1 MKLLMHTCC
10 APCSVYC
17 IDSLRKEEIEPTVY
31 WYNPNIHPYMEY
43 KARRDCLKEYTASI
57 GVNAIFEEDYGL
69 DEFCKNVIGDL
80 KNRCVNYCY
89 RVRIEQ
95 TAKYAKEN
103 GYDCFT
109 TTLLVSPYQKHEELK
124 KVCEEIAE
132 KYGLKFLYRDFRVG
146 FREGQ
151 AKAREI
157 GLYMQK
163 YCGCIFSEEIRY
175 YNRNQAKPDIPMD
188 LKTVKEEKPQVKK
201 IENKEAY
208 MDMLLEADPSK
219 ASIMKYLN
227 DSDVYGLQLND
238 EIISLAVIL
247 HIDNKT
253 LELKNLV
260 TKKEYR
266 NKGYAKRL
274 LKHLCGNYKQKYS
287 KMIVGTTENNI
298 PFYVKQ
304 GFDKYEKTLKNY
316 FIDNYDEEIKDGN
329 LISTDMIYYAKDLK
343 KKM

>member
-1 MKLLMHTCC
+1 MKLLLHTCC

-17 IDSLRKEEIEPTVY
+17 IDTLRKEDIEPTVY
-31 WYNPNIHPYMEY
+31 WFNPNIHPYMEY
-43 KARRDCLKEYTASI
+43 KARRDCLKEYTKDI
-57 GVNAIFEEDYGL
+57 HVEAIFEENYGL
-69 DEFCKNVIGDL
+69 DDFCRNVINNL
-80 KNRCVNYCY
+80 QTRCKEYCY
-89 RVRIEQ
+89 PVRLEQ

-103 GYDCFT
+103 GYTHFS
-109 TTLLVSPYQKHEELK
+109 TTLLVSPYQNHEALIEVANQMAK
-124 KVCEEIAE
+124 KYNIE
-132 KYGLKFLYRDFRVG
+132 FLYRDFRVG

-151 AKAREI
+151 AKAREL

-175 YNRNQAKPDIPMD
+175 YCHNQAKPDIPMD
-188 LKTVKEEKPQVKK
+188 LKTIKEEKPQVKK

-227 DSDVYGLQLND
+227 DSDVYGLKLND

-274 LKHLCGNYKQKYS
+274 LRHLCGNYKQKYD

>member
-43 KARRDCLKEYTASI
+43 KMRRDTLKEYTKSI
-57 GVNAIFEEDYGL
+57 DVKATFQEDYGL
-69 DEFCKNVIGDL
+69 DNFCKNVIGDL
-80 KNRCVNYCY
+80 GNRCMNYCY
-89 RVRIEQ
+89 PVRLEQ

-103 GYDCFT
+103 GYDTFT
-109 TTLLVSPYQKHEELK
+109 TTLLVSPYQNHEGIC
-124 KVCEEIAE
+124 KVAERIA
-132 KYGLKFLYRDFRVG
+132 KIYDLKFLYRDFRVG

-151 AKAREI
+151 AKAREL

-163 YCGCIFSEEIRY
+163 YCGCIFSEESRY
-175 YNRNQAKPDIPMD
+175 NCHNPTKPDIPTDTTAIREQM
-188 LKTVKEEKPQVKK
+188 PQVKR
-201 IENKEAY
+201 IENKEDY
-208 MDMLLEADPSK
+208 MDLLLEADPSK
-219 ASIMKYLN
+219 SIIIKYLH
-227 DSDVYGLQLND
+227 DSDVYGVKLND
-238 EIISLAVIL
+238 EIISLAIIL
-247 HIDNKT
+247 HIDKNT

-260 TKKEYR
+260 TKSEYK

-304 GFDKYEKTLKNY
+304 GFDKYEKTIKNY
-316 FIDNYDEEIKDGN
+316 FIDNYEEEIKDGE
-329 LISTDMIYYAKDLK
+329 LVCTDLIYYSKDLK
-343 KKM
+343 KK

>member
-1 MKLLMHTCC
+1 MKLLLHTCC

-17 IDSLRKEEIEPTVY
+17 IQKLRKDNIEPVVY

-43 KARRDCLKEYTASI
+43 KTRRDTLKEYTKSI
-57 GVNAIFEEDYGL
+57 GIKAIFEENYGL
-69 DEFCKNVIGDL
+69 RDFCKNVINDL
-80 KNRCVNYCY
+80 DNRCQYCY
-89 RVRIEQ
+89 RIRLERAVQ
-95 TAKYAKEN
+95 YAKEN
-103 GYDCFT
+103 GYDAFC
-109 TTLLVSPYQKHEELK
+109 TTLLISPYQNHEKLKQTGEEL
-124 KVCEEIAE
+124 E
-132 KYGLKFLYRDFRVG
+132 KEYGIHFYYQD
-146 FREGQ
+146 FREGFRQ
-151 AKAREI
+151 GQNEAREL

-175 YNRNQAKPDIPMD
+175 YNHNQAKLDIPTD
-188 LKTVKEEKPQVKK
+188 LKIDKEEKPQVKR
-201 IENKEAY
+201 IENKEDY
-208 MDMLLEADPSK
+208 IDMFLEADPSK

-227 DSDVYGLQLND
+227 NSDVYGLKLND

-274 LKHLCGNYKQKYS
+274 LKHLCGNYKQKYD

-304 GFDKYEKTLKNY
+304 GFDKYEKTIKNY
-316 FIDNYDEEIKDGN
+316 FIDNYNEEIRDGD
-329 LISTDMIYYAKDLK
+329 LICTDMIYYSKDLK
-343 KKM
+343 KR

>member
-1 MKLLMHTCC
+1 MKLLLHTCC

-17 IDSLRKEEIEPTVY
+17 IDSLRKENIEPTVY
-31 WYNPNIHPYMEY
+31 WFNPNIHPYMEY
-43 KARRDCLKEYTASI
+43 KARRDCLKEYTKSI
-57 GVNAIFEEDYGL
+57 NVEAIFEENYGL
-69 DEFCKNVIGDL
+69 DEFCKQVI
-80 KNRCVNYCY
+80 NRLDTRCQEYCY
-89 RVRIEQ
+89 PVRLEQ

-103 GYDCFT
+103 GYTHFS
-109 TTLLVSPYQKHEELK
+109 TTLLVSPYQNHEALIEVANQMAK
-124 KVCEEIAE
+124 
-132 KYGLKFLYRDFRVG
+132 KYGVEFLYRDFRVG

-151 AKAREI
+151 AKAREL

-175 YNRNQAKPDIPMD
+175 YCHNQAKPDIPMD
-188 LKTVKEEKPQVKK
+188 LKAIKEEKPQVKR
-201 IENKEAY
+201 IENKEDY
-208 MDMLLEADPSK
+208 IDLLLEADPSK
-219 ASIMKYLN
+219 TSIMKYLQ
-227 DSDVYGLQLND
+227 DSDVYGLKLND

-247 HIDNKT
+247 HIDKNT

-260 TKKEYR
+260 TKSEYR

-304 GFDKYEKTLKNY
+304 GFDKYEKTIKNY
-316 FIDNYDEEIKDGN
+316 FIDNYEEEIKDGE
-329 LISTDMIYYAKDLK
+329 LVCTDLIYYSKDLK
-343 KKM
+343 KK